1 MQQAINLEKE
11 HGPDI
16 RYSEYKIRRSWYQ
29 VDVKF
34 MKYSGLHPMAAG
46 HEDHRYEEV
55 EVFIFELQQHKY
67 RLQIVKK
74 KKFWVISKSK
84 CHHYQ
89 HSIQRNSKVANI
101 NIAAQGS
108 FHK

>member
-16 RYSEYKIRRSWYQ
+16 RYSEYKIRCSWYQ

-55 EVFIFELQQHKY
+55 EVFIFE
-67 RLQIVKK
+67 
-74 KKFWVISKSK
+74 
-84 CHHYQ
+84 
-89 HSIQRNSKVANI
+89 
-101 NIAAQGS
+101 
-108 FHK
+108 